1 MEVQR
6 AQCGDAQADG
16 DIACG
21 QAVRGIAQ
29 QRMQEVTEGAVTQVH
44 QVGAEKQ
51 HHGDA
56 KQELRIVGLFLIN
69 YIVVIH
75 DDLRCVGGSDLA

>member
-1 MEVQR
+1 
-6 AQCGDAQADG
+6 
-16 DIACG
+16 
-21 QAVRGIAQ
+21 
-29 QRMQEVTEGAVTQVH
+29 MQEVTEGAVTQVH